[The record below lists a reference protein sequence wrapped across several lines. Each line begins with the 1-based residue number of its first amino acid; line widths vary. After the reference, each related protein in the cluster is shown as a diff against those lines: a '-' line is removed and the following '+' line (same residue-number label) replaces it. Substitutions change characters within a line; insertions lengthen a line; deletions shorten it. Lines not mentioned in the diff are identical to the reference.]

1 MPSNTTVPNL
11 GTELGYQN
19 PGTVNAALDAEVVGP
34 DPVTGTQ
41 LTREFVI
48 PVESVSGQ
56 SPETQ
61 MLELLGLILSELKKI
76 KALLQVDQVPEGLG
90 MVDEL
95 ADNPPA
101 EDTVA
106 EGTEEI

>member
-48 PVESVSGQ
+48 PVESISGQ
-56 SPETQ
+56 SPQTQ
-61 MLELLGLILSELKKI
+61 MLETLGLILSELRKI
-76 KALLQVDQVPEGLG
+76 TALLQIDQVPEGLAL
-90 MVDEL
+90 VDEL
-95 ADNPPA
+95 ADNPPV
-101 EDTVA
+101 EESV
-106 EGTEEI
+106 EGVEEI